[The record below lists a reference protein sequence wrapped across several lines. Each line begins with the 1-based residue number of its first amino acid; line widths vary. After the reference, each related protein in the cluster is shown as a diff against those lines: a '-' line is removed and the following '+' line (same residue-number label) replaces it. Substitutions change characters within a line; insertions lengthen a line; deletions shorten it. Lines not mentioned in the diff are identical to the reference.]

1 MKQLLDYIQKSGEL
15 DKYWSIVEK
24 QNEEARKAARRLEKE
39 RRKLEMGSDY
49 ETSSEEGGA
58 AGQDDYYSDEY
69 SESEEASQPDDEAEE
84 ESTSRLGMTEEM
96 SDLGRQSKNGNFP
109 EEKQ

>member
-1 MKQLLDYIQKSGEL
+1 
-15 DKYWSIVEK
+15 
-24 QNEEARKAARRLEKE
+24 
-39 RRKLEMGSDY
+39 MGSDY

-109 EEKQ
+109 EEKQQFELPFNAVRYLGQALKEIGEINKARAQGKHIVKFKQ